1 MSATSGLKKVS
12 TFILNNIV
20 TIVFLCIIALGI
32 AVSNNLSFSFFVN
45 EVIARFFRNGF
56 LVLALIIPVMAGLGL
71 NFGIVVGALAGILAT
86 LTVRY
91 FEGGGIGGLMMCL
104 LLSLPLALLFG
115 FLTGKLYNKTRG
127 QEMIASLI
135 VGYFAS
141 GIYQFIILFLIGGV
155 IPVAIGHTMIKPD
168 GVGFVATFDMGMHPN
183 SPMFLPG
190 EDKAGLMYVI
200 DWIWR
205 VPFTWAL
212 IALGVAFLG
221 YVLIKYFRAKKN
233 PGLPQMKPF
242 AFALRLA
249 FGAAVVFA
257 GVYTMA
263 VPGSLL
269 TEVRNIP
276 AVTGFVIVAL
286 CLFNAYFN
294 KTKLGQDCR
303 SVGQSQPIAR
313 VSGINVDRTRIVA
326 TMISTV
332 LAAWGMIIYM
342 QNMGT
347 VSTYTAHTQI
357 GMFSVASLLVG
368 GASTSRASVKNALI
382 GVILFNAMFIVSPAI
397 GMLVAPD
404 NVNVGEFSRS
414 FMVYGVIGVALGLY
428 VWKGVKA
435 ARDKNR
441 LVD

>member
-1 MSATSGLKKVS
+1 MTFAVGFKKIRA
-12 TFILNNIV
+12 FLLNNIV

-45 EVIARFFRNGF
+45 EIIARFFRNGF
-56 LVLALIIPVMAGLGL
+56 LVLSLIIPVMAGLGL

-183 SPMFLPG
+183 NPMFLAG
-190 EDKAGLMYVI
+190 EDKAGLMYVV

-205 VPFTWAL
+205 IPFAWAL
-212 IALGVAFLG
+212 IGMGIAFLI
-221 YVLIKYFRAKKN
+221 YVLVKFFRAKKN
-233 PGLPQMKPF
+233 PGLERMRTW
-242 AFALRLA
+242 ALALRIV
-249 FGAAVVFA
+249 FGAALVFT

-263 VPGSLL
+263 FPESLL
-269 TEVRNIP
+269 GGVRNLP
-276 AVTGFVIVAL
+276 AVTGCVIVAV
-286 CLFNAYFN
+286 C
-294 KTKLGQDCR
+294 
-303 SVGQSQPIAR
+303 
-313 VSGINVDRTRIVA
+313 
-326 TMISTV
+326 
-332 LAAWGMIIYM
+332 
-342 QNMGT
+342 
-347 VSTYTAHTQI
+347 
-357 GMFSVASLLVG
+357 
-368 GASTSRASVKNALI
+368 
-382 GVILFNAMFIVSPAI
+382 
-397 GMLVAPD
+397 
-404 NVNVGEFSRS
+404 
-414 FMVYGVIGVALGLY
+414 
-428 VWKGVKA
+428 
-435 ARDKNR
+435 
-441 LVD
+441 